1 MNAKNK
7 IDVVAKLS
15 PEMKKVVDVQLA
27 SAPAE
32 PATTNEQMRQNY
44 EIERKFWNEGG
55 PVMQTRATA
64 SPTPS
69 MTSVS
74 KSTATCCA

>member
-15 PEMKKVVDVQLA
+15 AEMKKVVDVQLA

-32 PATTNEQMRQNY
+32 PATTNEQMRQTTKSSEN
-44 EIERKFWNEGG
+44 FG
-55 PVMQTRATA
+55 TRAA
-64 SPTPS
+64 P
-69 MTSVS
+69 
-74 KSTATCCA
+74 